1 MSKRKKASILVC
13 VTGQRDCDRLIV
25 AGKKLAEKENVPLQV
40 LCIQPMNDGYCA
52 KSDEMEYL
60 YQVTKEAGAEMT
72 IFFQDDAPVIAAGFA
87 KQVGAKHI
95 VTGMPD
101 GRANGFVQTVHYLIP
116 KVPISMVAEDSTIY
130 HIYPSLA
137 LKRKSVPVMG

>member
-13 VTGQRDCDRLIV
+13 VTGQRHCDRLIV

-40 LCIQPMNDGYCA
+40 LCIQPMNDGYCS

-60 YQVTKEAGAEMT
+60 YQVTKDAGAEMT

-87 KQVGAKHI
+87 KHSRVI
-95 VTGMPD
+95 
-101 GRANGFVQTVHYLIP
+101 RYLQAA
-116 KVPISMVAEDSTIY
+116 V
-130 HIYPSLA
+130 
-137 LKRKSVPVMG
+137 

>member
-1 MSKRKKASILVC
+1 
-13 VTGQRDCDRLIV
+13 
-25 AGKKLAEKENVPLQV
+25 
-40 LCIQPMNDGYCA
+40 MNHGYCA

-60 YQVTKEAGAEMT
+60 YQVTKDAGAEMT

-101 GRANGFVQTVHYLIP
+101 GRANGFVQTIHYLIP

-137 LKRKSVPVMG
+137 LKRKSVPAMG